1 MKSKLKVYKSL
12 KGNTIILKSGDDEV
26 NISDN
31 KFRNGIGS
39 KDTEHYEIK
48 GDVKIDLTNNRYV
61 RSFSYFG
68 TLILFIYGMEWK
80 YGTQGFRD
88 ILSIYHVSKTSI
100 DKMYHIDISRDVD
113 NNGNVDMDYIIE
125 KYGIEIGMTMLISD
139 PINNI
144 HIKNKII

>member
-1 MKSKLKVYKSL
+1 MSKLKVYKSL

-31 KFRNGIGS
+31 RFRNGIGS
-39 KDTEHYEIK
+39 KGTEHYEIK

-61 RSFSYFG
+61 RSFSFLG
-68 TLILFIYGMEWK
+68 TLILFIYGIEWDLSSNFK
-80 YGTQGFRD
+80 D

-100 DKMYHIDISRDVD
+100 DKIYHIDISREVD
-113 NNGNVDMDYIIE
+113 NNGDVDMDYIIE
-125 KYGIEIGMTMLISD
+125 KYGIEIRNTMLISD

-144 HIKNKII
+144 HIKK